1 MLSTPPATGP
11 ISVADGGECS
21 AHEPHAGLRL
31 DQRAIRGGRRGW
43 WPQSR
48 RMRTLYGQCHTQSG
62 QPLRCPVVYTRAPI
76 GVMCTA
82 RLQGFGFQVTHP
94 VRERHSLL
102 SMSRR
107 CFGLSRRAEY
117 ARLCRWDGSGTLLSV
132 NFLDGERFLH
142 SRPCQHSVVMSREWR
157 GADARSKSPVD
168 AEEML
173 YRRLRLCRSRR
184 CRSPNFRFA
193 PTKAP
198 QPQSARPLSV
208 RSTGPLPLGNELV
221 RGTAF
226 QSERYC
232 VASELDDAE
241 K

>member
-11 ISVADGGECS
+11 NRAADGGECS

-31 DQRAIRGGRRGW
+31 DQRAIRGDRRGW

-62 QPLRCPVVYTRAPI
+62 RPLRCPVVYTRAPI

-82 RLQGFGFQVTHP
+82 GVEGFGFQVTQP

-107 CFGLSRRAEY
+107 LL
-117 ARLCRWDGSGTLLSV
+117 RLEPPCGVCSTVQVGWIRTLLSV
-132 NFLDGERFLH
+132 NFSRWRALLH